1 MGPSALSAVRSPI
14 NDGRMD
20 EYSKGPRARRIIVV
34 GGGTAGTMVAN
45 KLRRQLE
52 PAAWRIV
59 VIDRDND
66 HLYQPGLLFVPF
78 GKYGRRALTK
88 PRRRQFARGID
99 VRFGE
104 VERVDPE
111 KHTVATADG
120 AVLAYD
126 ILVIASGAA
135 PRPDQTPGML
145 SAQWRRTIFDF
156 YTLDGALAL
165 REALR
170 LWRGGHLVVHVV
182 DMPIKCP
189 VAPLEFCF
197 LADAFLTQRG
207 VRAATEI
214 TYVTPLDAAFTK
226 PVAAGHLGVLLDR
239 RRIHVATDFFTDF
252 VDDEKR
258 ELVSMDERR
267 IPFDLLVTVP
277 LNMGADFVKASGL
290 GDELNF
296 IPVDRAT
303 LAAKQSS
310 DIFVIGDASDAPA
323 SKAGS
328 TAHFAANTVVHN
340 VMARIAGQDLAP
352 TFDGHANC
360 FVETGSGRG
369 LLIDFNYDVEPLPGR
384 FPVPVLGPFP
394 LLAESRI
401 NHLGKL
407 AFRWMYWHLLL
418 RGRPIPIPDR
428 MTMRGKKPDAVS
440 ASPRR

>member
-1 MGPSALSAVRSPI
+1 
-14 NDGRMD
+14 MD
-20 EYSKGPRARRIIVV
+20 EHPKSIAARRIVII

-45 KLRRQLE
+45 RLRRRLA
-52 PAAWRIV
+52 PDAWRII
-59 VIDRDND
+59 VIDRDDD

-78 GKYGRRALTK
+78 GKYSRRALTK
-88 PRRRQFARGID
+88 SRRRQFARGIEIVLGD
-99 VRFGE
+99 VD
-104 VERVDPE
+104 RVDPE
-111 KHTVATADG
+111 RHTVAMFGGT
-120 AVLAYD
+120 VLDYD

-145 SAQWRRTIFDF
+145 SSQWRRTIFDF

-165 REALR
+165 REALSR
-170 LWRGGHLVVHVV
+170 WRGGHLVVHIV

-197 LADAFLTQRG
+197 LADAFLTERG

-226 PVAAGHLGVLLDR
+226 PVAAEHLGALLDR
-239 RRIHVATDFFTDF
+239 RRIHVETDFFTD
-252 VDDEKR
+252 VIDDERR

-277 LNMGADFVKASGL
+277 LNMGAEFVKTSGL

-296 IPVDRAT
+296 VPVDRQT
-303 LAAKQSS
+303 LAAKRSP
-310 DIFVIGDASDAPA
+310 DIFVIGDASDIPA

-328 TAHFAANTVVHN
+328 TAHFAAHTVVHN
-340 VMARIAGQDLAP
+340 VLARLAGRDLAP

-360 FVETGSGRG
+360 FVETGNGRG

-384 FPVPVLGPFP
+384 FPVPGLGPFP

-418 RGRPIPIPDR
+418 RGRPLPIPDR
-428 MTMRGKKPDAVS
+428 MTMRGKKPAPVS